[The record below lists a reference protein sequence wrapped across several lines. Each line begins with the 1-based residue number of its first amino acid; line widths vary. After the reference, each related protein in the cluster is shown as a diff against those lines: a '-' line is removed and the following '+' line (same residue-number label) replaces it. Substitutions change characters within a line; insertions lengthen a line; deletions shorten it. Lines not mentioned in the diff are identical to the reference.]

1 LHDYITQRLKIN
13 VVCKFFSTAAGR
25 LSILPSRKNVKKTLI
40 LAFEETSST
49 VSWAPI
55 AFQYWW
61 GSVHLL
67 GRGENRKRRKGKKG
81 KVKRRIGERGE
92 KRKRGIGEKKNRGKG
107 E

>member
-1 LHDYITQRLKIN
+1 MHDYITQRLKIN

-40 LAFEETSST
+40 LAFEENSST
-49 VSWAPI
+49 VSGAPI

-67 GRGENRKRRKGKKG
+67 GRGENRKRRKGEKG
-81 KVKRRIGERGE
+81 KGEKKKRR
-92 KRKRGIGEKKNRGKG
+92 KGEKKNRRK
-107 E
+107 ENR